1 MVQNTIAVTGTPGH
15 GGFPPFQKDTFATQL
30 FWLVISFVLLYA
42 LVAKIGLPRIRA
54 ILADRQRRID
64 DDFSEA
70 SHLEK
75 RSEAALAAYHLSI
88 ADTRSNAEAVV
99 RATREKLNTETS
111 QSRGTLKAQ
120 LDAQL
125 VEAEERIAAAKA
137 GAMTNVRGIVI
148 DSTRAIAERLIGAA
162 PAPGAIA
169 HSVDH
174 VLMRG
179 ADANDQR

>member
-1 MVQNTIAVTGTPGH
+1 MVQNTIALTGTPGH

-88 ADTRSNAEAVV
+88 ADARSNAEAVV
-99 RATREKLNTETS
+99 RAN
-111 QSRGTLKAQ
+111 SRKA
-120 LDAQL
+120 
-125 VEAEERIAAAKA
+125 
-137 GAMTNVRGIVI
+137 
-148 DSTRAIAERLIGAA
+148 
-162 PAPGAIA
+162 
-169 HSVDH
+169 
-174 VLMRG
+174 
-179 ADANDQR
+179 